1 MRLVSTKGGLPVQ
14 RMKAGLIGCGNISS
28 IYFTNLKS
36 SPVIEIVACADMVK
50 ERAEE
55 RAKEFGIENVFT
67 PEEMMKQDDIELI
80 INLTIPAAHAGV
92 DLAALAAG
100 KHVYAEKP
108 LAVSLDD
115 GRRTLEKAKET
126 GKRVGSAPDTFL
138 GAGLETARKA
148 IDDGLI
154 GRPIAA
160 SAFMMGAGPEGWHPD
175 PEFFYAPGGGPMFD
189 MGPYYLTALTSLL
202 GSMTR
207 VSSSA
212 GIQMPDRKVHSGPK
226 AGTPI
231 RVQTPTHLAGT
242 IDFENGVIAT
252 MVTSF
257 DIPGGSQLPRIEIY
271 GTEGT
276 LDLPDPNFF
285 DGTVRLKRAGSDTF
299 EELPPVFEPISNDRG
314 KGVSEMVQA
323 IRENRPHRASGELAY
338 HVLEV
343 MHAFQRS
350 SLEGKHVI
358 IESRAGYRQGN
369 VYQ

>member
-1 MRLVSTKGGLPVQ
+1 MK
-14 RMKAGLIGCGNISS
+14 RMKAGLVGCGNISA
-28 IYFTNLKS
+28 IYFKNLKS
-36 SPVIEIVACADMVK
+36 SPVVEIVACADMVIEKAK

-55 RAKEFGIENVFT
+55 FGIVNVFT
-67 PEEMMKQDDIELI
+67 PEELMQQEDIELI
-80 INLTIPAAHAGV
+80 INLTIPAAHASV
-92 DLAALAAG
+92 NQAALAAG

-108 LAVSLDD
+108 FAVSLDD
-115 GRRTLEKAKET
+115 GRRTLEKAKEA

-138 GAGLETARKA
+138 GAGIETARHA
-148 IDDGLI
+148 IESGLI

-160 SAFMMGAGPEGWHPD
+160 SAFMMGAGPESWHPD
-175 PEFFYAPGGGPMFD
+175 PEFFYAQGGGPMFD
-189 MGPYYLTALTSLL
+189 MGPYYLTALASLL

-212 GIQMPDRKVHSGPK
+212 GIQMPDRVVHSGPK

-242 IDFENGVIAT
+242 VDFENGAIAT

-257 DIPGGSQLPRIEIY
+257 DIPGGSQLPRMEIY
-271 GTEGT
+271 GTAGT
-276 LDLPDPNFF
+276 LDIPDPNFF
-285 DGTVRLKRAGSDTF
+285 DGDVRLRRAASDEYET
-299 EELPPVFEPISNDRG
+299 LPPVFEPVNNDRG
-314 KGVSEMVQA
+314 KGVNEMVQA
-323 IRENRPHRASGELAY
+323 IQENRPHRASGELAY

-358 IESRAGYRQGN
+358 IQSRAGYRQGSSD
-369 VYQ
+369 Q

>member
-1 MRLVSTKGGLPVQ
+1 MQ
-14 RMKAGLIGCGNISS
+14 RMRAGLIGCGNISS

-36 SPVIEIVACADMVK
+36 SPVVEIVACADMVK

-55 RAKEFGIENVFT
+55 RAKEFGIASAFT
-67 PEEMMKQDDIELI
+67 PEEILKQDDIELI
-80 INLTIPAAHAGV
+80 INLTIPAAHASV
-92 DLAALAAG
+92 NLSALAAG

-108 LAVSLDD
+108 FAVSLDD
-115 GRRTLEKAKET
+115 GRRTLEKAKEV

-148 IDDGLI
+148 IDEGLI

-160 SAFMMGAGPEGWHPD
+160 SAFMMGAGPESWHPD

-207 VSSSA
+207 VSSST
-212 GIQMPDRKVHSGPK
+212 GIQIPDRKVHTGPK
-226 AGTPI
+226 ANSSI

-242 IDFENGVIAT
+242 IDFENGAIAT
-252 MVTSF
+252 LVTSF

-276 LDLPDPNFF
+276 LDIPDPNFF
-285 DGTVRLKRAGSDTF
+285 DGDVRLKRPGAESYEIVT
-299 EELPPVFEPISNDRG
+299 PVFEPISNERG
-314 KGVSEMVQA
+314 KGLNEMVSA
-323 IRENRPHRASGELAY
+323 IYDNRPHRASGELAF